1 MVRRLV
7 DPNQVDTSSEFGVIL
22 SPVALRRIQESWQHL
37 FRRVI
42 LELLPDNTLAA
53 HFHDVMGPPTKELY
67 SVAGLLLIK
76 EFMDWTNERAADCYM
91 FDVSIQYA
99 LNLQPQQQSMCE
111 RTVERYNKLFRE
123 DQLASQIMQRVT
135 VKLVEKLELDVR
147 QQRLDSTHVQS
158 NMATFGR
165 TRLMGVA
172 IKRFLIQLQ
181 RLDRSAYSELPE
193 ELRKRY
199 EPSRH
204 QLFGGWKKDDDW
216 TAHRIAVAQ
225 EIHLLVE
232 RFSQIEPF
240 CSHSSYQMMA
250 QVFQQ
255 QCEVKL
261 DKVEVRKAPGGNI
274 VVNPSDPD
282 ATLDGHKG
290 SGYQIQLSETCRPN
304 NETQLIVSAI
314 PEQAHQSDSAA
325 MKNVLCDLNKNKL
338 LPEEMLADTAYGSDE
353 NFCRCQSYGVGL
365 VAPVPGKCSEQK
377 ASGEVFSETDFPYE
391 EREVTDGYGKK
402 HINPFI
408 TTCPAG
414 HTPHRSHYHHRSG
427 KMEILHFPE
436 TCNTCPLSGKCPV
449 RFACGWMIV
458 TIHAKPLRIS
468 QRRKQQETDEFKI
481 KYRKRS
487 GIESTNSLLK
497 RVTGLGRLR
506 VRGKAS
512 VFQSLLLKVA
522 GWNILRAASSKKLM
536 ASLKGIFAALAWLT
550 NRITGQAKCIH
561 CNAYGELN
569 KAIDL
574 ASKKCHFIL

>member
-1 MVRRLV
+1 MVRRLL
-7 DPNQVDTSSEFGVIL
+7 DPKQVDTSGEFGNIL
-22 SPVALRRIQESWQHL
+22 SPVALRRLQESWQHL

-42 LELLPDNTLAA
+42 LEMMPADSLAS
-53 HFHDVMGPPTKELY
+53 HFHEVMGRPTKKLY

-76 EFMDWTNERAADCYM
+76 EFMDWTNQRAADCYM

-111 RTVERYNKLFRE
+111 RTIERYNKLFRE
-123 DQLASQIMQRVT
+123 DELASQIMQRVT
-135 VKLVEKLELDVR
+135 VKLVERLELDVSK
-147 QQRLDSTHVQS
+147 QRLDSTHVQS

-172 IKRFLIQLQ
+172 IKGFLIQL
-181 RLDRSAYSELPE
+181 RRIDEAAYGELPE
-193 ELRKRY
+193 NFRKRY

-216 TAHRIAVAQ
+216 TLHRLTVAQ
-225 EIHLLVE
+225 EMHSLVE
-232 RFSQIEPF
+232 KFAK
-240 CSHSSYQMMA
+240 HAVLSSLPSYKMMA
-250 QVFQQ
+250 VVFEQ

-261 DKVEVRKAPGGNI
+261 DKVEVRKAPGGDI

-290 SGYQIQLSETCRPN
+290 SGYQIQLSETCSSD

-314 PEQAHQSDSAA
+314 PEQAHQSDSEA
-325 MKNVLCDLNKNKL
+325 MKKVLDDLSKNDL
-338 LPEEMLADTAYGSDE
+338 LPKDMVADTAYGSDD
-353 NFCRCQSYGVGL
+353 NFCRCKMYSVEL
-365 VAPVPGKCSEQK
+365 AAPVPGKCSEQK
-377 ASGEVFSETDFPYE
+377 ASGEVFTETDFPYE
-391 EREVTDGYGKK
+391 ERDVVDGYGQK

-414 HTPHRSHYHHRSG
+414 LTPHRSHYHHCIG

-436 TCNTCPLSGKCPV
+436 TCESCALRAKCPV
-449 RFACGWMIV
+449 RYACGWMIV

-468 QRRKQQETDEFKI
+468 ERRKQQETEDFKI
-481 KYRKRS
+481 KYRQRS

-522 GWNILRAASSKKLM
+522 GWNILRATSSKRLM
-536 ASLKGIFAALAWLT
+536 SSLKGLLAALDEL
-550 NRITGQAKCIH
+550 IQQLAKQQRM
-561 CNAYGELN
+561 
-569 KAIDL
+569 KAFH
-574 ASKKCHFIL
+574 SH

>member
-1 MVRRLV
+1 M
-7 DPNQVDTSSEFGVIL
+7 
-22 SPVALRRIQESWQHL
+22 AL
-37 FRRVI
+37 
-42 LELLPDNTLAA
+42 
-53 HFHDVMGPPTKELY
+53 
-67 SVAGLLLIK
+67 
-76 EFMDWTNERAADCYM
+76 MDAYM
-91 FDVSIQYA
+91 FDVSVQYA

-123 DQLASQIMQRVT
+123 DELASQIMQQVT
-135 VKLVEKLELDVR
+135 ANLVERLELDVSR
-147 QQRLDSTHVQS
+147 QRLDSTHVQS
-158 NMATFGR
+158 NMAKFGR

-172 IKRFLIQLQ
+172 IKGFLI
-181 RLDRSAYSELPE
+181 RLLRTDEAAYCALPE

-216 TAHRIAVAQ
+216 TVHRLTVAQ
-225 EIHLLVE
+225 EMHMLIE
-232 RFSQIEPF
+232 RFAEHATVGILP
-240 CSHSSYQMMA
+240 CYRMMA
-250 QVFQQ
+250 VVFGQ

-261 DKVEVRKAPGGNI
+261 GKVEVRKAPGGNI

-290 SGYQIQLSETCRPN
+290 SGYQIQLSETCSPD

-314 PEQAHQSDSAA
+314 PEQAHQSDSEA
-325 MKNVLCDLNKNKL
+325 MKKVLNDLDGNDL
-338 LPEEMLADTAYGSDE
+338 LPTEMVADTAYGSDD
-353 NFCRCQSYGVGL
+353 NFCRCKMYGVEL
-365 VAPVPGKCSEQK
+365 TAPVPGKCSEQK
-377 ASGEVFSETDFPYE
+377 ASGEVITETDFPIE
-391 EREVTDGYGKK
+391 EREVIDGYGKS

-408 TTCPAG
+408 TSCPAG
-414 HTPHRSHYHHRSG
+414 LTPHRSHYHHSIG

-436 TCNTCPLSGKCPV
+436 TCNNCSLRAKCPV
-449 RFACGWMIV
+449 RYASGWMIV

-506 VRGKAS
+506 VPGKAS

-522 GWNILRAASSKKLM
+522 GWNILRAASSKRLM
-536 ASLKGIFAALAWLT
+536 CSLKGLFAALVRLIEHLVMRTQMTAL
-550 NRITGQAKCIH
+550 H
-561 CNAYGELN
+561 P
-569 KAIDL
+569 
-574 ASKKCHFIL
+574 

>member
-7 DPNQVDTSSEFGVIL
+7 DPNQVDTSNEFLDIL
-22 SPVALRRIQESWQHL
+22 SPVALRRLQESWQHL

-42 LELLPDNTLAA
+42 LELLPANALAA
-53 HFHDVMGPPTKELY
+53 HFHDVMGRPTKELY

-91 FDVSIQYA
+91 FDVSVQYA
-99 LNLQPQQQSMCE
+99 LNLQPQQQSMCQ

-123 DQLASQIMQRVT
+123 DELASQIMQQVT
-135 VKLVEKLELDVR
+135 VNLVERLELDVSR
-147 QQRLDSTHVQS
+147 QRLDSTHVQS

-172 IKRFLIQLQ
+172 IRGFLIQLL
-181 RLDRSAYSELPE
+181 RTDESAYGALPE
-193 ELRKRY
+193 DLRKRY

-216 TAHRIAVAQ
+216 TVHRLTVAQ
-225 EIHLLVE
+225 EMHMLIE
-232 RFSQIEPF
+232 RFAKHAVVGILPR
-240 CSHSSYQMMA
+240 YQMMA
-250 QVFQQ
+250 VVFGQ

-261 DKVEVRKAPGGNI
+261 DKVEVRKAPGGDI

-290 SGYQIQLSETCRPN
+290 SGYQLQLSETCSPD

-314 PEQAHQSDSAA
+314 PEQAHQSDSEA
-325 MKNVLCDLNKNKL
+325 MKKVLDDLYENDL
-338 LPEEMLADTAYGSDE
+338 LPTEMVADTAYGGDD
-353 NFCRCQSYGVGL
+353 NFCRCKMVGVEL
-365 VAPVPGKCSEQK
+365 IAPVPGKCSEQK
-377 ASGEVFSETDFPYE
+377 ASGEVFTETDFPVE
-391 EREVTDGYGKK
+391 EREVIDSYGKT

-408 TTCPAG
+408 TSCPAG
-414 HTPHRSHYHHRSG
+414 LTPHRSHYHHSIG

-436 TCNTCPLSGKCPV
+436 TCRNCSLQAKCPARYV
-449 RFACGWMIV
+449 CGWMVV

-468 QRRKQQETDEFKI
+468 QRRKTQETDEFKI
-481 KYRKRS
+481 KYRRRS

-522 GWNILRAASSKKLM
+522 GWNILRAASSKRLM
-536 ASLKGIFAALAWLT
+536 CSLKGLFAALVRL
-550 NRITGQAKCIH
+550 IEH
-561 CNAYGELN
+561 L
-569 KAIDL
+569 
-574 ASKKCHFIL
+574 KKHAQMMALHRKLIRK